1 MKGIKNYSNQNWQ
14 QEFTR
19 RLGDVYAR
27 LSLVEC
33 FLELKVVFFIG
44 ITQHVIVKVID
55 FEIPWL
61 KLEAN
66 QNLQS
71 IKIFMVLLQIW
82 FFRC

>member
-66 QNLQS
+66 QNLQYKDLYG
-71 IKIFMVLLQIW
+71 IIANMVL
-82 FFRC
+82 